1 MEKDFSVKEINVKER
16 ETFQNEGNLSDV
28 HKDTKLVETTG
39 TKFNAQS
46 EKKNWYFPQVRT
58 RDRPFFTAWGCT
70 DTSGFLL
77 KY

>member
-39 TKFNAQS
+39 TTVQRIIR
-46 EKKNWYFPQVRT
+46 KKKLVLSPSTNKGQ
-58 RDRPFFTAWGCT
+58 AILHSLG
-70 DTSGFLL
+70 LN
-77 KY
+77 